1 MIYTTNNSSFP
12 DQVVPDAEKATLD
25 YGLAVGRAIE
35 GEWFRNYRYGTNM
48 PGYAVNYNQYHLLRL
63 YSRGEQPVQKYKDEL
78 AINGD
83 LSYLNL
89 DWKPVPV
96 IPKFVDIVVNGMSQ
110 RNYAIKAFAVDP
122 FSTKKRTDYAKR
134 LMRDVQER
142 ELINEMQQKLG
153 IDVRSKSSKE
163 LGLESEEELQLHLQL
178 DYKQSVEIAEEEL
191 LTDVLHTN
199 KYDLTRRR
207 ICQDL
212 TTIGIGAVK
221 TDWNKAEGIKIDYVD
236 PAALVYSYTEDP
248 NFEDIYYVGEVK
260 SVSIQDLKTQF
271 PSLTDEEMKTLQK
284 YPGNSEYLR
293 GYSGRNDNL
302 TVQVLYFEYKT
313 YSDQVFKIKE
323 SNVGLEKALEK
334 PDTFN
339 PPESDNFERVS
350 RTIETL
356 YSGAKVLGHP
366 MMLKWELAKNITR
379 PYADTTRV
387 KMNYVICAPRMYK
400 GRIESLV
407 GRITGFADMIQ
418 LTHLKIQQVLSRTVP
433 DGVFLDMDGLAEV
446 DLGNGTNYNP
456 AEALN
461 MYFQTGSIVGR
472 SLTQDG
478 DPNRG
483 KVPIQELQTGS
494 GGAKIQSLIQTYQYY
509 LQMIRDVTGLNEARD
524 GSQPDKNAL
533 VGLQKLAAANSNT
546 ATRHLL
552 QAMLYLTSRTCEN
565 VSLRITDSLEFPLT
579 RQALENSISRYNVA
593 TLDELKDLNLHD
605 FGIFLELE
613 PDEEEKQ
620 VLEQNIQI
628 ALKSGGIDLE
638 DAIDLREINNIT
650 LANQMLKQRRKAKQ
664 KRDQQMQQAN
674 IAAQGKAQAETAE
687 KTAMAEVQKQQAIA
701 QTQMQIKQAESQF
714 NIQEM
719 QEKAQIDRELMEIRY
734 NYDMKLK
741 QMEIQKDINRENLIE
756 DRKDQRTR
764 LEGTQQSEMINQ
776 RKNNTLP
783 INFSLPAKEVNE
795 KLENIDTQTEEEV
808 QQ

>member
-35 GEWFRNYRYGTNM
+35 GEWFRNNGRGNNGS
-48 PGYAVNYNQYHLLRL
+48 GYATNYNNYHHLRL
-63 YSRGEQPVQKYKDEL
+63 YARGEQPVQKYKDEL

-96 IPKFVDIVVNGMSQ
+96 ISKFVDIVVNGMSQ
-110 RNYAIKAFAVDP
+110 RNYEIKAYAVDP
-122 FSTKKRTDYAKR
+122 FSTKKRTEYAKE

-142 ELINEMQQKLG
+142 DLIEQLRDTLG
-153 IDVRSKSSKE
+153 VDVQSKVSKE

-178 DYKQSVEIAEEEL
+178 DYKQSVEIAEEEVINDIL
-191 LTDVLHTN
+191 DRN

-207 ICQDL
+207 LCQDL
-212 TTIGIGAVK
+212 TILGIGAVK
-221 TDWNKAEGIKIDYVD
+221 TNWNKAEGVTVDYVD
-236 PAALVYSYTEDP
+236 PAALVYSYTQDP
-248 NFEDIYYVGEVK
+248 NFEDLYYAGEVK
-260 SVSIQDLKTQF
+260 AVSLSDLKMQF
-271 PSLTDEEMKTLQK
+271 PYLTDEEMETIQK
-284 YPGNSEYLR
+284 YPGNQEYLR
-293 GYSGRNDNL
+293 NWNGKQDDL
-302 TVQVLYFEYKT
+302 TVQVLYFEYKS

-323 SNVGLEKALEK
+323 TNTGLEKALEK

-339 PPESDNFERVS
+339 PPENDNFERVS

-356 YSGAKVLGHP
+356 YSGAKILGHP
-366 MMLKWELAKNITR
+366 MMLKWELAEHMTR
-379 PYADTTRV
+379 PTADTTRV
-387 KMNYVICAPRMYK
+387 KMNYTICAPRMYK
-400 GRIESLV
+400 GRIDSLV
-407 GRITGFADMIQ
+407 NRITGFADMIQ
-418 LTHLKIQQVLSRTVP
+418 LTHLKIQQVLSRVVP
-433 DGVFLDMDGLAEV
+433 DGVYLDMDGLAEV

-524 GSQPDKNAL
+524 GSTPDKNAL

-565 VSLRITDSLEFPLT
+565 ISLRVSDSLQFPFT

-593 TLDELKDLNLHD
+593 TLDELTDLNIHD

-638 DAIDLREINNIT
+638 DAIDLREIKNIK

-664 KRDQQMQQAN
+664 KRDQQAQQAN
-674 IAAQGKAQAETAE
+674 IQAQAQANAESAE
-687 KTAMAEVQKQQAIA
+687 KAALAEMQKQQALAETEVQVEQAKSQFEIN
-701 QTQMQIKQAESQF
+701 QMQQKAE
-714 NIQEM
+714 
-719 QEKAQIDRELMEIRY
+719 IDRQVLELKY
-734 NYDMKLK
+734 QYDIKLK
-741 QMEIQKDINRENLIE
+741 QMEKDQMSAKEKMIE
-756 DRKDQRTR
+756 DRKDERTR
-764 LEGTQQSEMINQ
+764 IQATQQSQLIDQ
-776 RKNNTLP
+776 RKNDLLP
-783 INFSLPAKEVNE
+783 TDFE
-795 KLENIDTQTEEEV
+795 EN
-808 QQ
+808 QQNPLLG